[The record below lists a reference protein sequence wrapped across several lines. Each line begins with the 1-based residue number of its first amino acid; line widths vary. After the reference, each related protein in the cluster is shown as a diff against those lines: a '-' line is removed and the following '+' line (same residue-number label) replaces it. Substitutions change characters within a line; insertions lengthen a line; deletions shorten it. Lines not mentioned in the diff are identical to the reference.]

1 MSLTPDFSE
10 IEQPADVLRVNESVL
25 RDANPANVAK
35 SLLEGNRDHLL
46 VQARTELMKQEH
58 KVESL
63 NNFISELQ
71 QQAYAQRLDLE
82 NAHHGYVESRRE
94 QVRLQEELVVKEKV
108 LRETQIQSM
117 HEMWEMKRA
126 QEIRVDEFSVQNLR
140 ESHET
145 VQRLTSQGQEVQE
158 RMNYLND
165 SGELHEVE
173 SNFCGKCSH
182 VPFQPA
188 RISSPR
194 SMLSCDK
201 RLQPETWNPSGP
213 QENVFCKP
221 TFDARVSTNTLSR
234 DSSHDINCCRSGSRA
249 DQHRETCGKRGWK
262 KRKPGL
268 WRSQGQ
274 RLKVQVDRLD
284 YQGSL
289 LRQTQIE
296 IPTPTQR
303 RVLKDGKK
311 MLNCSSVQGNLWQRT
326 RIRTLWIGGKNPSAQ
341 GNLWQWWW
349 MNTKGCSGKSK
360 VPKDSEDSWPKS
372 RLWPHQFQK
381 SPEYV
386 PHKEKVFSTVR
397 KVYDRKPTDKLKT
410 QRFWVYSC
418 LSHFKLQF
426 ILDEIIRWICDPSRI
441 NLRSTSC
448 QVERWICSLIQ
459 CTLVDFV

>member
-10 IEQPADVLRVNESVL
+10 REQPADVLRVNESVL

-108 LRETQIQSM
+108 LRETQIWSM

-194 SMLSCDK
+194 FMLSCDK
-201 RLQPETWNPSGP
+201 RLHPETWNPSGP

-221 TFDARVSTNTLSR
+221 TFDARVSTNTLPR

-262 KRKPGL
+262 KRKPAL

-274 RLKVQVDRLD
+274 RLWIWPV
-284 YQGSL
+284 L
-289 LRQTQIE
+289 LSRS
-296 IPTPTQR
+296 P
-303 RVLKDGKK
+303 
-311 MLNCSSVQGNLWQRT
+311 
-326 RIRTLWIGGKNPSAQ
+326 GG
-341 GNLWQWWW
+341 
-349 MNTKGCSGKSK
+349 
-360 VPKDSEDSWPKS
+360 
-372 RLWPHQFQK
+372 
-381 SPEYV
+381 
-386 PHKEKVFSTVR
+386 
-397 KVYDRKPTDKLKT
+397 T
-410 QRFWVYSC
+410 QRFKSTGW
-418 LSHFKLQF
+418 
-426 ILDEIIRWICDPSRI
+426 IIREACCGKRKSKFQLRRSVEFSRMAKRCSTVLQYRETCGNGHGSELSESAGRI
-441 NLRSTSC
+441 PQHRETCGNDDEWTPRMFRKNLKFQKIHEIHNLKADFGHISSKNHLNMCLTRKRSS
-448 QVERWICSLIQ
+448 RP
-459 CTLVDFV
+459 